1 MDNLT
6 KINEQIIGILIV
18 VNLIF
23 FVGGFFFS
31 KILIAVAPTNFF
43 LLGVY
48 MIIKKNKDKYYGLIE
63 LKKSY
68 NAMDNLLNKF
78 SVNSGGKDGEIL
90 RQIQE

>member
-6 KINEQIIGILIV
+6 KTNEKIISILIIL
-18 VNLIF
+18 NMIF
-23 FVGGFFFS
+23 FITGFFFS
-31 KILIAVAPTNFF
+31 KVLIAVAPTNFF

-48 MIIKKNKDKYYGLIE
+48 VIIKKNKDKYYGLIE

-78 SVNSGGKDGEIL
+78 SVNSGEEDGEIS
-90 RQIQE
+90 R

>member
-6 KINEQIIGILIV
+6 KTNEKIINILIILNV
-18 VNLIF
+18 VF
-23 FVGGFFFS
+23 FITGFFFS
-31 KILIAVAPTNFF
+31 KVLIAVAPTNFF

-68 NAMDNLLNKF
+68 NAMDNLLSKF
-78 SVNSGGKDGEIL
+78 SVNSGEEDGEVS
-90 RQIQE
+90 R